1 MMRNER
7 QLQARRNVVRVLA
20 CLPWAAQAQTS
31 SAGVRVEGQQFEA
44 VAQVAGTDLLLNGAG
59 VRAVAWFKAF
69 AAGLYLAR
77 PARSTQ
83 EATAQAG
90 PKRLQLRMLRE
101 LPAVEFNKAVHKGVA
116 RNVSV
121 AQLQALQ
128 VRLDQFGAQVD
139 ALGKLKPGDV
149 VDLDHEPGRG
159 MAMRLNGTLRGVA
172 IAGDDFYVALLLSFL
187 GDQPYDPKLKA
198 GLLGLTS

>member
-1 MMRNER
+1 MPAEIKLQTRR
-7 QLQARRNVVRVLA
+7 QVVCALG
-20 CLPWAAQAQTS
+20 CMPWAALAQAP
-31 SAGVRVEGQQFEA
+31 AVGRKVEGQQFDA
-44 VAQVAGTDLLLNGAG
+44 VAQVAGSELRLNGAG

-77 PARSTQ
+77 PVRSAQ
-83 EATAQAG
+83 EATALAG

-139 ALGKLKPGDV
+139 ALGQLKSGDV

-159 MAMRLNGTLRGVA
+159 MAMKLNGTLRGVA
-172 IAGDDFYVALLLSFL
+172 IQGDDFYVALLLSFL
-187 GDQPYDPKLKA
+187 GERPYDPKLKA
-198 GLLGLTS
+198 SLLGLSP

>member
-1 MMRNER
+1 MPTEIKLR
-7 QLQARRNVVRVLA
+7 ARRDVVWALA
-20 CLPWAAQAQTS
+20 CLPWAARAQS
-31 SAGVRVEGQQFEA
+31 PSAGVRVEGQQFDA
-44 VAQVAGTDLLLNGAG
+44 VAQVAGTDLVLNGAG

-83 EATAQAG
+83 EATALAG

-159 MAMRLNGTLRGVA
+159 MAMRLNGTLRGGA

-198 GLLGLTS
+198 GLLGLTP

>member
-1 MMRNER
+1 MQTEKK
-7 QLQARRNVVRVLA
+7 LPTRRYVVCVLA
-20 CLPWAAQAQTS
+20 SLPWAARAQPPA
-31 SAGVRVEGQQFEA
+31 AGVKVEGLQFDA
-44 VAQVAGTDLLLNGAG
+44 VAQVAGTELRLNGAG

-83 EATAQAG
+83 EVTALAG

-101 LPAVEFNKAVHKGVA
+101 LPAAEFNKAVHKGVA

-139 ALGKLKPGDV
+139 ALGKLKAGDV

-159 MAMRLNGTLRGVA
+159 MAMKVNGTLRGAA
-172 IAGDDFYVALLLSFL
+172 IEGDDFFAAVLLSFL

-198 GLLGLTS
+198 GLLGLSS